1 MKNPSPAI
9 QCQHCQ
15 TRIPQSGKLLSKEE
29 FLFSLCSSC
38 MQKTKER
45 ITKSAKL
52 SFDIFLSFAQQIKSA
67 GNAGSSNNKPG
78 NKPMEIRNE
87 I

>member
-1 MKNPSPAI
+1 MKNPSPVI

-15 TRIPQSGKLLSKEE
+15 TTIPQSGKLLSKEE

-38 MQKTKER
+38 MQKTKNR

-52 SFDIFLSFAQQIKSA
+52 SFDIFLSFAQQIRSSGA
-67 GNAGSSNNKPG
+67 AGSSNNKPG
-78 NKPMEIRNE
+78 HESVKAAK
-87 I
+87 

>member
-1 MKNPSPAI
+1 
-9 QCQHCQ
+9 
-15 TRIPQSGKLLSKEE
+15 
-29 FLFSLCSSC
+29 

-78 NKPMEIRNE
+78 NKPMETRNE